1 MLHVFR
7 SVDVHVG
14 GAPARVIVDG
24 ISRVPVR
31 TAEHT
36 RQSMKR
42 VGEPVRRAL
51 LLEPR
56 GHADLCGA
64 WLTEPKTPGAH
75 AGMLFVD
82 HAGFP
87 EFAGAAA
94 IGAITVAIER
104 RLIESDR
111 LEQLTF
117 DTPAGTM
124 HARLRL
130 QIAGDSC
137 RVDGVALALPPSF
150 VVMPGLMVQL
160 DGRQLRVDLAFG
172 GLFHAIVDS
181 EAIGI
186 SLDTSM
192 LPELRRLAVRIC
204 DAVDMSGSAV
214 HPTDA
219 ALAGVAG
226 VVFTG
231 PPHDPEAHLRN
242 VTISSTGAAD
252 RSASVTGTAAVM
264 TVLDAMGLLMDDQP
278 FVHESL
284 IGTLH
289 RGRVLR
295 RTQLGDRPAIV
306 PEIEATAWIT
316 GEHTFY
322 VDDDDPLRDG
332 FTLGAI

>member
-7 SVDVHVG
+7 SVDAHVG
-14 GAPARVIVDG
+14 GAPVRVIVEG
-24 ISRVPVR
+24 VPR
-31 TAEHT
+31 AALRPGEQT
-36 RQSMKR
+36 RPALKR
-42 VGEPVRRAL
+42 HADLLRRAL

-56 GHADLCGA
+56 GHVDLCGV
-64 WLTEPKTPGAH
+64 WLTEPASPGAH
-75 AGMLFVD
+75 AGMLYVD
-82 HAGFP
+82 QAGFP
-87 EFAGAAA
+87 LFSGAGTIAAL
-94 IGAITVAIER
+94 IVAVER
-104 RLIESDR
+104 RLIDAGDVER
-111 LEQLTF
+111 LTI
-117 DTPAGTM
+117 DTPIGTL

-130 QIAGDSC
+130 EVNGASR
-137 RVDGVALALPPSF
+137 RVDGVALATVPAF
-150 VVMPGLMVQL
+150 VAAPGLLVPL

-172 GLFHAIVDS
+172 GLFHAIVDT
-181 EAIGI
+181 EAIGVP
-186 SLDTSM
+186 LDART

-204 DAVDMSGSAV
+204 EAVDATGAAV
-214 HPTDA
+214 HPA
-219 ALAGVAG
+219 HASAKIGG

-242 VTISSTGAAD
+242 VTVSASGAVD

-264 TVLDAMGLLMDDQP
+264 AVLDAMQLLADDQP
-278 FVHESL
+278 FVHEGL

-295 RTQLGDRPAIV
+295 RTQVGETPAVV

-332 FTLGAI
+332 YTLGAS